1 MTRKRPLA
9 RSWRGLAIAGF
20 LAAAA
25 ALAPGPAGAVFY
37 LYVVDS
43 DGQINAIRN
52 PGAQSGELTCT
63 GASACSQFRAAV
75 GSPDDDNPNATDIGF
90 DGSGQLWGASQ
101 GYGGNN
107 SARVFRFDL
116 STGAYVAASD
126 PGNLGAPFGDDGLN
140 PNALAFNGSTMYIGS
155 SSNAQ
160 ANREA
165 YTVSGTTVTT
175 VPSGG
180 GNNVFGTSFTPTSG
194 TPGAF
199 TSAEVSTEGDYAF
212 AGSTMYATL
221 RVADASGPGSNAQY
235 NGSYLATIDT
245 STGAATMIG
254 RTMNGTTNVA
264 IEGLAWDSS
273 SNTLWGVSGTTV
285 YTVAVATGIV
295 TAKFTMSTVASL
307 QGATGIVPEPGT
319 LALLGSGLAGLWAVR
334 RRRKA

>member
-9 RSWRGLAIAGF
+9 RSWRGAAIAGF

-25 ALAPGPAGAVFY
+25 VLAPSPASAVFY
-37 LYVVDS
+37 LYVVDD
-43 DGQINAIRN
+43 DGQINVIRN
-52 PGAQSGELTCT
+52 PGAQSGNLTCT
-63 GASACSQFRAAV
+63 GASACSQLRATV
-75 GSPDDDNPNATDIGF
+75 GSPDDGNPNASDIGF
-90 DGSGQLWGASQ
+90 DSSGQLWGASP

-107 SARVFRFDL
+107 SARVFRFNL
-116 STGAYVAASD
+116 TTGAYIAASD
-126 PGNLGAPFGDDGLN
+126 PGNLGAPFGDGGLN

-155 SSNAQ
+155 NSNAA

-180 GNNVFGTSFTPTSG
+180 GDNVFGTSFTPTSL

-221 RVADASGPGSNAQY
+221 RVADASGPGNDAQY
-235 NGSYLATIDT
+235 NGTFLATIDT
-245 STGAATMIG
+245 GTGAATMIG
-254 RTMNGTTNVA
+254 RTMSGNTNVQ

-273 SNTLWGVSGTTV
+273 SNTLWGVNGNTV

-295 TAKFTMSTVASL
+295 TAKFTMSTVSSL
-307 QGATGIVPEPGT
+307 QGAAGIVPEPGT

-334 RRRKA
+334 RRRRA